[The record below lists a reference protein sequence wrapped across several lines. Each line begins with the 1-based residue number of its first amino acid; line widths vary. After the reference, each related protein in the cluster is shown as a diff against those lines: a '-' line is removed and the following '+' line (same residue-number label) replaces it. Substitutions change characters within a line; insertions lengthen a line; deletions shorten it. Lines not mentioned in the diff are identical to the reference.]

1 MTDEVARDD
10 EKEQKSRMVGCAAL
24 NQYQKLRRN

>member
-24 NQYQKLRRN
+24 NQYQK